1 MTHLNP
7 EQLGAYADGEL
18 SPVERRAAADHLQA
32 CGGCRTELHLLEQL
46 SRGFGRA
53 AIEPSAGFEARSLE
67 RLRALPM
74 PRRAGAGGFS
84 GGVMRAPALGFAT
97 LLVVAMGAWAVHE
110 HRTGGGLRQEAALAA
125 EAQPEEIAVASQ
137 ADFLEQIDLLEDL
150 DLVEALD
157 EAKAG

>member
-1 MTHLNP
+1 MTHPTP

-18 SPVERRAAADHLQA
+18 SPAERRAAADHLEGCA
-32 CGGCRTELHLLEQL
+32 PCRTELHLLEQL

-74 PRRAGAGGFS
+74 PRRAGWLSWGALR
-84 GGVMRAPALGFAT
+84 VPALGLAT
-97 LLVVAMGAWAVHE
+97 LLLVAMGAWAVHE
-110 HRTGGGLRQEAALAA
+110 HRTGANPGHEASLATP
-125 EAQPEEIAVASQ
+125 AQPEEIAVASQ